1 MERLRS
7 IFEAERHTEEFE
19 KSKWGDNGSLWNVI
33 WVNGYLVIASDQ
45 VHLAEDDLTGQVGR
59 EIVYPRDRIP
69 IVLRGAVQPSVVSA
83 GTPASPRLRSNVE
96 R

>member
-7 IFEAERHTEEFE
+7 VFETKRHTEEFE
-19 KSKWGDNGSLWNVI
+19 KSKRGDDGSLRNVV
-33 WVNGYLVIASDQ
+33 WVNGYLVIPSDQ